1 MNQDQAVNQST
12 NRGWYQRRFGWI
24 PRPVRRVIVLVIGG
38 TLMLLA
44 VIGMILPI
52 MPGVI
57 FIPLALAI
65 VALEFAWAARWL
77 HKLKRTAGNVH
88 QRIKDGVRGKPQ
100 PAPSAS
106 STERPSVEQEKC

>member
-1 MNQDQAVNQST
+1 VKD
-12 NRGWYQRRFGWI
+12 GWYQRRFGWI

-44 VIGMILPI
+44 LIGMILPI

-57 FIPLALAI
+57 FIPFALAI

-77 HKLKRTAGNVH
+77 HKIKHTAGNVH
-88 QRIKDGVRGKPQ
+88 RRIRNGIMGQPQ
-100 PAPSAS
+100 TANKVVSDQWSVAS
-106 STERPSVEQEKC
+106 ETRKSDP